1 MALPLFQ
8 ESSLYEKIIMNHIS
22 AIEGVLLLE
31 SQASPYFGKVV
42 VFPTLHE
49 KESVVAP
56 IFQSELGI
64 EVQVANVD
72 TDQFGTFSGEIPRTL
87 SQLDAAI
94 AKARAA
100 IAETGIPLA
109 IASEGTIGPNPL
121 IPIASSD
128 VETMVFIDSE
138 NDVLIHESFRSA
150 EIIAARKI
158 LKPGDNIEEFLTNA
172 DFPSHALIVGGQ
184 HGQSIAPVKGIRD
197 KAGLLQAINDFAGDS
212 GSVIVESD
220 LRASFSP
227 SRMRNI
233 AACARL
239 LARRIASLCPQCNA
253 PGWGSVTPIFGL
265 PCADCGSN
273 VESAVMADQYGC
285 GKCEHRQIFAR
296 AATAAEARFCNSC
309 NP

>member
-1 MALPLFQ
+1 
-8 ESSLYEKIIMNHIS
+8 MNHIS
-22 AIEGVLLLE
+22 AIEGVLSLE

-49 KESVVAP
+49 KESVVTP

-64 EVQVANVD
+64 DVQVAKID

-109 IASEGTIGPNPL
+109 IASEGTIGPNPM

-128 VETMVFIDSE
+128 LETIVFIDSE
-138 NDVLIHESFRSA
+138 NEIVIHESFRSSEIVA
-150 EIIAARKI
+150 ERKI
-158 LKPGDNIEEFLTNA
+158 FRSGDNLEEFLSKA
-172 DFPSHALIVGGQ
+172 DFPAHGLIVRSEQ
-184 HGQSIAPVKGIRD
+184 DVSLAPVKGIRD
-197 KAGLLQAINDFAGDS
+197 KAVLVQAIQDLSGNS
-212 GSVIVESD
+212 GSVIVEND

-239 LARRIASLCPQCNA
+239 LARRIASLCPQCNT

-265 PCADCGSN
+265 PCADCGTN

-296 AATAAEARFCNSC
+296 TATVADARFCDSC

>member
-1 MALPLFQ
+1 M
-8 ESSLYEKIIMNHIS
+8 
-22 AIEGVLLLE
+22 
-31 SQASPYFGKVV
+31 
-42 VFPTLHE
+42 
-49 KESVVAP
+49 
-56 IFQSELGI
+56 
-64 EVQVANVD
+64 
-72 TDQFGTFSGEIPRTL
+72 

-94 AKARAA
+94 AKAQAA
-100 IAETGIPLA
+100 IAKTGIPLA

-128 VETMVFIDSE
+128 VETVVFIDSE

-150 EIIAARKI
+150 EIVVARRI
-158 LKPGDNIEEFLTNA
+158 FRPGENLEEFLSKA
-172 DFPSHALIVGGQ
+172 DFPSHGLIVRAE
-184 HGQSIAPVKGIRD
+184 HGKASAPVKGIRD
-197 KAGLLQAINDFAGDS
+197 KSALLQSINDLAGDS

-239 LARRIASLCPQCNA
+239 LARRIASLCPQCSA
-253 PGWGSVTPIFGL
+253 PGWGNVKPIFGL

-296 AATAAEARFCNSC
+296 AATAAEARFCNFC

>member
-1 MALPLFQ
+1 MKDF
-8 ESSLYEKIIMNHIS
+8 S
-22 AIEGVLLLE
+22 AIEGPTALV
-31 SQASPYFGKVV
+31 STDNPYFGRVAM
-42 VFPTLHE
+42 FPTLHE

-56 IFQSELGI
+56 IFLAELGI
-64 EVQVANVD
+64 EVEVANLD
-72 TDQFGTFSGEIPRTL
+72 TDQFGTFAGEIPRTL
-87 SQLDAAI
+87 SQLDSAI

-100 IAETGIPLA
+100 IANTGVPIA

-128 VETMVFIDSE
+128 LETMVFVDSE
-138 NDVLIHESFRSA
+138 NDIVIHESFRSA
-150 EIIAARKI
+150 EIVAARKVFR
-158 LKPGDNIEEFLTNA
+158 PGENLEEFLTKA
-172 DFPSHALIVGGQ
+172 EFPTHGLIVRTE
-184 HGQSIAPVKGIRD
+184 HGSASSPVKGIRD
-197 KAGLLQAINDFAGDS
+197 KAALLKAIDDLAGDS

-239 LARRIASLCPQCNA
+239 LARRIASLCPQCNC

-285 GKCEHRQIFAR
+285 GKCEHRQVFAR
-296 AATAAEARFCNSC
+296 AATAAEARFCESC

>member
-1 MALPLFQ
+1 M
-8 ESSLYEKIIMNHIS
+8 
-22 AIEGVLLLE
+22 
-31 SQASPYFGKVV
+31 
-42 VFPTLHE
+42 
-49 KESVVAP
+49 
-56 IFQSELGI
+56 
-64 EVQVANVD
+64 
-72 TDQFGTFSGEIPRTL
+72 

-94 AKARAA
+94 AKAQAA
-100 IAETGIPLA
+100 IAKTGIPLA

-128 VETMVFIDSE
+128 LETMVFIDSE

-150 EIIAARKI
+150 EIVGARKMFS
-158 LKPGDNIEEFLTNA
+158 PGENLDEFLRRA
-172 DFPSHALIVGGQ
+172 DFPSHGLIVRGDQ
-184 HGQSIAPVKGIRD
+184 GQSIAIVKGIRN
-197 KAGLLQAINDFAGDS
+197 KAALLRAIRNLAGDS
-212 GSVIVESD
+212 GSAIVESD

-265 PCADCGSN
+265 PCTDCGSN

-296 AATAAEARFCNSC
+296 AATAAEARFCDSC